1 MENLTDDMDKLYPF
15 AFFLTSIHFFLQNNY
30 EQKKTIIF
38 AVKWQQSA
46 LPLIQHE

>member
-15 AFFLTSIHFFLQNNY
+15 AFFLHLFIFSLQNNY

-46 LPLIQHE
+46 LPSIQHE